1 MCGIAGF
8 VDLERRSGSQELEAL
23 AGAMA
28 GRLAH
33 RGPDGGGV
41 FVDAEHG
48 VAFGHTRLAI
58 IDLSPAGAQPMRSA
72 CGRCVLTFN
81 GEIYNAAELRAD
93 LERAGRR
100 FRGHSDTEVLVE
112 ACAEW
117 GVAATVKRL
126 IGMFAFALW
135 DWRERR
141 LSLVRDPLGIKPL
154 YWGRQNGRIIFA
166 SELKAFEALPDW
178 QPELDRD
185 ALAAYFRLAYVPTP
199 HSIYRGIHKLA
210 PGHVATVGADG
221 TVQTSAYWSLEAA
234 AERGQA
240 APLEMSD
247 GEACDALEDLLG
259 DAVGRCLV
267 SDVPLGAFLS
277 GGIDSS
283 TVAAMMRAKSNAAV
297 RTYSIGFDQTG
308 YDEAPHARAVAA
320 ALGTEHTE
328 LYVSPAEALRVIP
341 DLPQIYDEPFADS
354 SQIPT
359 YLLSKLTREHVTV
372 ALSGDGGDELF
383 AGYTRHRFARVLS
396 KVPGGFGRVL
406 GCGLGVA
413 GPAVWDRLFRLVPS
427 GKRPGLVGD
436 KMQKV
441 ALMLGQGSEGAYR
454 SLVSAWDE
462 PESIVRGANEARG
475 AIFDPEI
482 ARALPDGLARMQ
494 YLDTLTYLPDDILTK
509 VDRASMAVALEVRV
523 PILDHRLVE
532 FSWRLPARFK
542 LRRGQGKWLLRQVLY
557 RHVPKHL
564 VERPK
569 AGFAVP
575 IGSWLRGPLRD
586 WAEELLSERRLG
598 AGGLLDP
605 APIRARWRE
614 HLDGHRNW
622 HASLWTV
629 LMFQAWREPRGI

>member
-8 VDLERRSGSQELEAL
+8 LDLEHRSGSQELEAL

-33 RGPDGGGV
+33 RGPDGRGV

-48 VAFGHTRLAI
+48 IAFGHTRLAI

-81 GEIYNAAELRAD
+81 GEIYNTAELRAD

-100 FRGHSDTEVLVE
+100 FRGYSDTEVLVE

-117 GVAATVKRL
+117 GVGATVGRL

-154 YWGRQNGRIIFA
+154 YFGRQNGRIIFA

-221 TVQTSAYWSLEAA
+221 AVQTFAFWSLEAA

-297 RTYSIGFDQTG
+297 HTYSIGFDQTG

-328 LYVSPAEALRVIP
+328 LYVSR
-341 DLPQIYDEPFADS
+341 
-354 SQIPT
+354 
-359 YLLSKLTREHVTV
+359 
-372 ALSGDGGDELF
+372 
-383 AGYTRHRFARVLS
+383 AR
-396 KVPGGFGRVL
+396 R
-406 GCGLGVA
+406 CT
-413 GPAVWDRLFRLVPS
+413 LFRTC
-427 GKRPGLVGD
+427 R
-436 KMQKV
+436 
-441 ALMLGQGSEGAYR
+441 
-454 SLVSAWDE
+454 
-462 PESIVRGANEARG
+462 
-475 AIFDPEI
+475 
-482 ARALPDGLARMQ
+482 
-494 YLDTLTYLPDDILTK
+494 
-509 VDRASMAVALEVRV
+509 
-523 PILDHRLVE
+523 
-532 FSWRLPARFK
+532 
-542 LRRGQGKWLLRQVLY
+542 
-557 RHVPKHL
+557 
-564 VERPK
+564 
-569 AGFAVP
+569 
-575 IGSWLRGPLRD
+575 
-586 WAEELLSERRLG
+586 
-598 AGGLLDP
+598 
-605 APIRARWRE
+605 
-614 HLDGHRNW
+614 
-622 HASLWTV
+622 
-629 LMFQAWREPRGI
+629 